1 MKGFRVFMGSN
12 VAGHELAISLEALV
26 SSVSHQLSA
35 RAMSNQGMGF
45 WEMAPSNRGGFRMG
59 SVVMGGGLMDL
70 LIRPVKCP
78 GRPCLI
84 GGGILIR
91 K

>member
-1 MKGFRVFMGSN
+1 
-12 VAGHELAISLEALV
+12 
-26 SSVSHQLSA
+26 
-35 RAMSNQGMGF
+35 
-45 WEMAPSNRGGFRMG
+45 MAPSNRGGFRMG

>member
-1 MKGFRVFMGSN
+1 
-12 VAGHELAISLEALV
+12 
-26 SSVSHQLSA
+26 
-35 RAMSNQGMGF
+35 
-45 WEMAPSNRGGFRMG
+45 MG

-84 GGGILIR
+84 GGGILIQGPKAPRPQSPKPEPQGTGEALIPETLSR
-91 K
+91 KVLKHRLKKKSQSPSTLNQ

>member
-1 MKGFRVFMGSN
+1 
-12 VAGHELAISLEALV
+12 
-26 SSVSHQLSA
+26 
-35 RAMSNQGMGF
+35 
-45 WEMAPSNRGGFRMG
+45 MAPSNRGGFRMG

-84 GGGILIR
+84 GGGILIGIR
-91 K
+91 HYSLRLCWLLLVHPKP